1 MCSVVGALCV
11 NPSFTDFQLLRNIFN
26 QSQVRGLHAT
36 GISYARDGKVFTEK
50 TPEKADNFQLNFP
63 SYLDT
68 DKNLAFIGHCRY
80 STSDLNF
87 NQPISTDELSVAHNG
102 VITQEPS
109 ESWKQLYGYDCET
122 RNDTELLLKSILDGK
137 NPLKKWENAS
147 IACCELHPE
156 GHIRFYRNGKRPLYF
171 CRVKNNIFVSST
183 ADILK
188 RAGISEEIERAK
200 PNVYYKAD
208 KSLCITEED
217 SGAISTDLQI
227 NYEAVK

>member
-1 MCSVVGALCV
+1 MCAVIGIVCT
-11 NPSFTDFQLLRNIFN
+11 NPSTSDFQQVRNIFN
-26 QSQVRGLHAT
+26 QSQIRGLHAT
-36 GISYARDGKVFTEK
+36 GISYAKDGRVFTDK
-50 TPEKADNFQLNFP
+50 IPEKADNFQLNFP
-63 SYLDT
+63 SYLDA
-68 DKNLAFIGHCRY
+68 DKNLALIGHCRY

-87 NQPISTDELSVAHNG
+87 NQPISTEVLSVSHNG
-102 VITQEPS
+102 VITQEPV

-122 RNDTELLLKSILDGK
+122 RNDTELLLKSILEGK

-147 IACCELHPE
+147 IACCELHAD

-188 RAGISEEIERAK
+188 RAGISEEIERTK

-208 KSLCITEED
+208 KSLCISEED
-217 SGAISTDLQI
+217 SGATSTELQL
-227 NYEAVK
+227 EHETAK